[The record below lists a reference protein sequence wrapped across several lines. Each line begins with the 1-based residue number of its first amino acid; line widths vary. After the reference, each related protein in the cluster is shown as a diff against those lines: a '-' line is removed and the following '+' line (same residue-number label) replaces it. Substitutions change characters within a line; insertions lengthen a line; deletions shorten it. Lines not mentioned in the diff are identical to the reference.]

1 MKHDAALPGDSQ
13 PPVAAYPVLRAT
25 DVQGPLPRNVALVV
39 LTASRRTGRGLDVGP
54 AAECLPRLVNL
65 AERLAIGVEGLLAVA
80 TRLAEHIVPEA
91 ADLVGTPFIAERLGC
106 TTVWV
111 SDMARNGVIP
121 KACIVPG
128 TGNGKPWKFH
138 RRRIENWLDKR

>member
-54 AAECLPRLVNL
+54 AAECLPRLVGL
-65 AERLAIGVEGLLAVA
+65 ANRLANGVEGLLEAA
-80 TRLAEHIVPEA
+80 TRLADHFAPEP
-91 ADLVGTPFIAERLGC
+91 ADVVGTNYIADRLGAALL
-106 TTVWV
+106 
-111 SDMARNGVIP
+111 DDRE
-121 KACIVPG
+121 
-128 TGNGKPWKFH
+128 
-138 RRRIENWLDKR
+138 IEK